1 MIYSQQ
7 RFYVQCDRCGK
18 TIETNAADERIA
30 SETAKRA
37 GWYCN
42 TVLSM
47 GGIYHKPKNVN
58 LCPKCKEELNEPD

>member
-7 RFYVQCDRCGK
+7 RFYVRCDRCGK

-42 TVLSM
+42 TVFSM
-47 GGIYHKPKNVN
+47 VYHGSKNVN
-58 LCPKCKEELNEPD
+58 LCPKCKEELNEPN